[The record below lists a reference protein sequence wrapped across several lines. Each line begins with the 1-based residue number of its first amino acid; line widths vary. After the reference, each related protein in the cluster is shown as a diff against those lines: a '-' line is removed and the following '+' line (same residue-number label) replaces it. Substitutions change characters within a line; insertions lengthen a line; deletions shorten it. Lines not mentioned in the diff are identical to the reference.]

1 MASLIEAV
9 ASIALN
15 LRFAVAASCF
25 SNIASTIA
33 LLVKDSQVFGLLFPS
48 GL

>member
-9 ASIALN
+9 ANIALN
-15 LRFAVAASCF
+15 LRFAVAPSCF

-33 LLVKDSQVFGLLFPS
+33 FLVKDFPAFGLLFPS